1 MSLLLQE
8 MEDID
13 KLQDEA
19 DQFYKN
25 DESKSHLIQ
34 TKSSSKQSKGF
45 DDDVSR

>member
-1 MSLLLQE
+1 

-13 KLQDEA
+13 KLLDEA

-25 DESKSHLIQ
+25 DESMSDLIP